1 VSARRA
7 GELHASDSPSYVSF
21 CTSTTATL
29 MPFSASSSTMLLPM
43 PSLPPVTTTTSL
55 GQSHSSLF
63 QLLTTRSSSQPLTEP
78 MTPMAT
84 SAFSVRNSVSLWTA
98 SCAPRDVYR
107 AARSSGSVR
116 SGLKAVALKRRVVV
130 SRVQPARAVSMREAR
145 GERTVARR
153 RQRTFARKRPLAADG
168 HLDSGR
174 RGSMST
180 EQRQWQWL
188 QRVGVS
194 VPACL
199 CISKGTDGAWAC
211 TPAKRRLGPCS
222 LAREAWGDSGA
233 VEQWNSGKG
242 GVSRCSRGRIR
253 VRLARVLRSRPLA
266 HFSPLGHGWT
276 ACSSDCCIRKPAIT
290 VCRRL
295 SVALDGHLYCRR
307 TIWS

>member
-211 TPAKRRLGPCS
+211 TGQAAAWAMFARTGGLGGQWS
-222 LAREAWGDSGA
+222 SGA
-233 VEQWNSGKG
+233 VEQWKRRGFALQPRSHTGAPG
-242 GVSRCSRGRIR
+242 TRATQSSTRAFLPSRTWMDCLL
-253 VRLARVLRSRPLA
+253 VRLL
-266 HFSPLGHGWT
+266 HT
-276 ACSSDCCIRKPAIT
+276 EACDNCVQTPVSGS
-290 VCRRL
+290 
-295 SVALDGHLYCRR
+295 
-307 TIWS
+307 